1 MTTPYTD
8 DDVKHLVALIDDG
21 NYRGSAIYPVSMARH
36 LLAAGVT
43 LPPEPDTPAEAEER
57 YWVGDGE
64 SDNKVYERGRAHIYA
79 ETYLTLDASRIARL
93 LNLDESVK
101 DDVCSGLHE
110 AYPAL
115 VEGLAEARAEVER
128 LQQKASARAVKA
140 TALALDDARAEL
152 ARERDL
158 ERDLFAGARP
168 AAPTVTV
175 QQIAA
180 ALNEATDGNVLAGPT
195 SFLGRLTDALNRLL
209 AERGGE
215 G

>member
-93 LNLDESVK
+93 LNLDAKYE
-101 DDVCSGLHE
+101 DGIE
-110 AYPAL
+110 
-115 VEGLAEARAEVER
+115 AEVER
-128 LQQKASARAVKA
+128 LRDKASARAVKA

-158 ERDLFAGARP
+158 ERDPFAGARP
-168 AAPTVTV
+168 AAPTVT
-175 QQIAA
+175 AEDMMA
-180 ALNEATDGNVLAGPT
+180 ALKGTLIDAHLTFEPSA
-195 SFLGRLTDALNRLL
+195 LGEWAANISRLL
-209 AERGGE
+209 AEQGGE